1 MPNLK
6 ELKNRISSV
15 KSTRKITSAMKMV
28 AASKLRRAQDL
39 AESSRVYAD
48 SLSFILSSLAGN
60 TKNSSDL
67 PEILTG
73 RENSKI
79 SLLIINSSDRGLC
92 GGFNSNLFRNA
103 KNWISEQ
110 QEKGKSVKIITV
122 GKKASSFYRKTDLDV
137 IANFD
142 DLNSNDKQ
150 LQVSEEIKNKIMEL
164 FENNEIDEVSIL
176 FNKFVSVIAQEP
188 TYQSLIPLS
197 NEEADEEADEEVTY
211 TSNAVFEFEPD
222 KNELLEYLVPRNFL
236 TQIYRSV
243 LESSASEHAARMT
256 SMDNATRNAG
266 DMIDGLTLTYNRT
279 RQAFIT
285 KELIEIISGAEA
297 V

>member
-176 FNKFVSVIAQEP
+176 FNKFISVIAQEP

-197 NEEADEEADEEVTY
+197 NDEADEEVTD

>member
-6 ELKNRISSV
+6 ELKNRIASV
-15 KSTRKITSAMKMV
+15 KSTKKITSAMKMV
-28 AASKLRRAQDL
+28 AASKLRRAQEL

-48 SLSFILSSLAGN
+48 SLAFILSSLAGK
-60 TKNSSDL
+60 TSNSSDL

-73 RENSKI
+73 REDPKTI
-79 SLLIINSSDRGLC
+79 LLVINSSDRGLC

-103 KNWISEQ
+103 KNWIAQ
-110 QEKGKSVKIITV
+110 QQAQGKTVKIMTV
-122 GKKASSFYRKTDLDV
+122 GKKAASFYRRSELDV
-137 IANFD
+137 IAGFD
-142 DLNSNDKQ
+142 DLTSNDRQ
-150 LQVSEEIKNKIMEL
+150 LQVSEEVKNKIVEL
-164 FENNEIDEVSIL
+164 FESKEVDEVSIL
-176 FNKFVSVIAQEP
+176 FNKFISAISQEP
-188 TYQSLIPLS
+188 TYQSIIPMAAEEVS
-197 NEEADEEADEEVTY
+197 EEEAA

-236 TQIYRSV
+236 TQIYRSI

-266 DMIDGLTLTYNRT
+266 DMIDRLTLTYNRT

>member
-122 GKKASSFYRKTDLDV
+122 GKKASSFYKKTDLNV

-176 FNKFVSVIAQEP
+176 FNKFVSVITQEP

-197 NEEADEEADEEVTY
+197 NDEADEEMTD
-211 TSNAVFEFEPD
+211 TSNAVF
-222 KNELLEYLVPRNFL
+222 
-236 TQIYRSV
+236 
-243 LESSASEHAARMT
+243 
-256 SMDNATRNAG
+256 
-266 DMIDGLTLTYNRT
+266 
-279 RQAFIT
+279 
-285 KELIEIISGAEA
+285 
-297 V
+297 

>member
-28 AASKLRRAQDL
+28 AASKLRRAQEL

-103 KNWISEQ
+103 KKWISDQ
-110 QEKGKSVKIITV
+110 QGQGRSVKIMTV
-122 GKKASSFYRKTDLDV
+122 GKKASSFYKKTDLDIV
-137 IANFD
+137 ASFE
-142 DLNSNDKQ
+142 DLNSNDRQ

-164 FENNEIDEVSIL
+164 FESNEIDEVSIL
-176 FNKFVSVIAQEP
+176 FNKFVSAISQEP

-197 NEEADEEADEEVTY
+197 NEETIEDESEVN
-211 TSNAVFEFEPD
+211 NAVFEFEPD

-266 DMIDGLTLTYNRT
+266 DMIDRLTLTYNRT

>member
-28 AASKLRRAQDL
+28 AASKLRRAQEL

-103 KNWISEQ
+103 KKWISDQ
-110 QEKGKSVKIITV
+110 QGQGKSVKIMTV
-122 GKKASSFYRKTDLDV
+122 GKKASSFYKKTDIDIV
-137 IANFD
+137 ASFE
-142 DLNSNDKQ
+142 DLNSNDRQ

-176 FNKFVSVIAQEP
+176 FNKFVSAISQEP

-197 NEEADEEADEEVTY
+197 NDETSEDESE
-211 TSNAVFEFEPD
+211 SNNAIFEFEPD

>member
-28 AASKLRRAQDL
+28 AASKLRRAQEL

-103 KNWISEQ
+103 KKWISDQ
-110 QEKGKSVKIITV
+110 QGQGKSVKIMTV
-122 GKKASSFYRKTDLDV
+122 GKKASSFYKKTDIDIV
-137 IANFD
+137 ASFE
-142 DLNSNDKQ
+142 DLNSNDRQ

-176 FNKFVSVIAQEP
+176 FNKFVSAISQEP

-197 NEEADEEADEEVTY
+197 NDETSEDESE
-211 TSNAVFEFEPD
+211 SNNAIFEFEPD

-266 DMIDGLTLTYNRT
+266 DMIDRLTLTYNRT

>member
-28 AASKLRRAQDL
+28 AASKLRRAQEL

-103 KNWISEQ
+103 KKWISDQ
-110 QEKGKSVKIITV
+110 QGQGKSVKIMTV
-122 GKKASSFYRKTDLDV
+122 GKKASSFYKKTDLDIV
-137 IANFD
+137 ASFE
-142 DLNSNDKQ
+142 DLNSNDRQ

-176 FNKFVSVIAQEP
+176 FNKFVSAISQEP

-197 NEEADEEADEEVTY
+197 NEETNEDESEAN
-211 TSNAVFEFEPD
+211 NAIFEFEPD

-266 DMIDGLTLTYNRT
+266 DMIDRLTLTYNRT

>member
-28 AASKLRRAQDL
+28 AASKLRRAQEL

-103 KNWISEQ
+103 KKWISDQ
-110 QEKGKSVKIITV
+110 QGQGKSVKIMTV
-122 GKKASSFYRKTDLDV
+122 GKKASSFYKKTDLDIV
-137 IANFD
+137 ASFE
-142 DLNSNDKQ
+142 DLNSNDRQ

-176 FNKFVSVIAQEP
+176 FNKFVSAISQEP

-197 NEEADEEADEEVTY
+197 NDENSEDESE
-211 TSNAVFEFEPD
+211 SNNAIFEFEPD

-266 DMIDGLTLTYNRT
+266 DMIDRLTLTYNRT

>member
-6 ELKNRISSV
+6 ELKNRIASV
-15 KSTRKITSAMKMV
+15 KSTKKITSAMKMV
-28 AASKLRRAQDL
+28 AASKLGLAQEL

-48 SLSFILSSLAGN
+48 SLAFILSSLAGK
-60 TKNSSDL
+60 TSNSSYL

-73 RENSKI
+73 REDPKTI
-79 SLLIINSSDRGLC
+79 LLVINSSDRGLC

-103 KNWISEQ
+103 KNWIAQ
-110 QEKGKSVKIITV
+110 QQAQGKTVKIMTV
-122 GKKASSFYRKTDLDV
+122 GKKAASFYRRSELDV
-137 IANFD
+137 IAGFD
-142 DLNSNDKQ
+142 DLTSNDRQ
-150 LQVSEEIKNKIMEL
+150 LQVSEEVKNKIVEL
-164 FENNEIDEVSIL
+164 FESKEVDEVSIL
-176 FNKFVSVIAQEP
+176 FNKFISAISQEP
-188 TYQSLIPLS
+188 TYQSIIPMAA
-197 NEEADEEADEEVTY
+197 EEASEEEAE

-236 TQIYRSV
+236 TQIYRSI

-266 DMIDGLTLTYNRT
+266 DMIDRLTLTYNRT

>member
-28 AASKLRRAQDL
+28 AASKLRRAQEL

-60 TKNSSDL
+60 TKNSADL

-103 KNWISEQ
+103 KKWISDQ
-110 QEKGKSVKIITV
+110 HGQGKSVKIMTV
-122 GKKASSFYRKTDLDV
+122 GKKASSFYKKTDLDIV
-137 IANFD
+137 ASFE
-142 DLNSNDKQ
+142 DLNSNDRQ

-176 FNKFVSVIAQEP
+176 FNKFVSAISQEP
-188 TYQSLIPLS
+188 KYQSLIPLS
-197 NEEADEEADEEVTY
+197 NDETSEDESE
-211 TSNAVFEFEPD
+211 SNNAIFEFEPD

-266 DMIDGLTLTYNRT
+266 DMIDRLTLTYNRT

>member
-6 ELKNRISSV
+6 ELKNRIASV
-15 KSTRKITSAMKMV
+15 KSTKKITSAMKMV
-28 AASKLRRAQDL
+28 AASKLRRAQEL

-48 SLSFILSSLAGN
+48 SLAFILSSLAGKTTN
-60 TKNSSDL
+60 NSDL

-73 RENSKI
+73 RENPKTT
-79 SLLIINSSDRGLC
+79 LLVINSSDRGLC

-103 KNWISEQ
+103 KNWIAQ
-110 QEKGKSVKIITV
+110 QQAQGKSVKLMTV
-122 GKKASSFYRKTDLDV
+122 GKKAASFYRRSEIDV
-137 IANFD
+137 IAGFD
-142 DLNSNDKQ
+142 DLASNDRQ
-150 LQVSEEIKNKIMEL
+150 LQVAEEVKNKIVEL
-164 FENNEIDEVSIL
+164 FENKEVDEVFIL
-176 FNKFVSVIAQEP
+176 FNKFLSAISQEP
-188 TYQSLIPLS
+188 SYQSLIPMAA
-197 NEEADEEADEEVTY
+197 EESTEEENQ

-236 TQIYRSV
+236 TQIYRSI

-266 DMIDGLTLTYNRT
+266 DMIDRLTLTYNRT

>member
-1 MPNLK
+1 
-6 ELKNRISSV
+6 
-15 KSTRKITSAMKMV
+15 MKMV
-28 AASKLRRAQDL
+28 AASKLRRAQEL

-48 SLSFILSSLAGN
+48 SLAFILSSLAGK
-60 TKNSSDL
+60 TSNSSDL

-73 RENSKI
+73 REDPKTI
-79 SLLIINSSDRGLC
+79 LLVINSSDRGLC

-103 KNWISEQ
+103 KNWIAQ
-110 QEKGKSVKIITV
+110 QQAQGKTVKIMTV
-122 GKKASSFYRKTDLDV
+122 GKKAASFYRRSELDV
-137 IANFD
+137 IAGFD
-142 DLNSNDKQ
+142 DLTSNDRQ
-150 LQVSEEIKNKIMEL
+150 LQVSEEVKNKIVEL
-164 FENNEIDEVSIL
+164 FESKEVDEVSIL
-176 FNKFVSVIAQEP
+176 FNKFISAISQEP
-188 TYQSLIPLS
+188 TYQSIIPMAA
-197 NEEADEEADEEVTY
+197 EEASEEEAE

-236 TQIYRSV
+236 TQIYRSI

-266 DMIDGLTLTYNRT
+266 DMIDRLTLTYNRT

>member
-6 ELKNRISSV
+6 ELKNRIASV
-15 KSTRKITSAMKMV
+15 KSTKKITSAMKMV
-28 AASKLRRAQDL
+28 AASKLRRAQEL

-48 SLSFILSSLAGN
+48 SLAFILSSLAGK
-60 TKNSSDL
+60 TSNSSDL

-73 RENSKI
+73 REDPKTI
-79 SLLIINSSDRGLC
+79 LLVINSSDRGLC

-103 KNWISEQ
+103 KNWIAQ
-110 QEKGKSVKIITV
+110 QQAQGKTVKIMTV
-122 GKKASSFYRKTDLDV
+122 GKKAASFYRRSELDV
-137 IANFD
+137 IAGFD
-142 DLNSNDKQ
+142 DLTSNDRQ
-150 LQVSEEIKNKIMEL
+150 LQVSEEVKNKIVEL
-164 FENNEIDEVSIL
+164 FESKEVDEVSIL
-176 FNKFVSVIAQEP
+176 FNKFISAISQEP
-188 TYQSLIPLS
+188 TYQSIIPMAA
-197 NEEADEEADEEVTY
+197 EEAAEEEAE

-236 TQIYRSV
+236 TQIYRSI

-266 DMIDGLTLTYNRT
+266 DMIDRLTLTYNRT

>member
-1 MPNLK
+1 MPSLK
-6 ELKNRISSV
+6 ELKNRITSV

-28 AASKLRRAQDL
+28 AASKLRRAQEL

-48 SLSFILSSLAGN
+48 SLAFIISSIAGKPS
-60 TKNSSDL
+60 KNSDL
-67 PEILTG
+67 PEILNG
-73 RENSKI
+73 RENPKTT
-79 SLLIINSSDRGLC
+79 LLIINSSDRGLC

-103 KNWISEQ
+103 KTWIAEQ
-110 QEKGKSVKIITV
+110 QAKGKTVKLLTV
-122 GKKASSFYRKTDLDV
+122 GKKASSFYRRSEIDV
-137 IANFD
+137 IANFE
-142 DLNSNDKQ
+142 DLTSNDRQ
-150 LQVSEEIKNKIMEL
+150 IQVAEEIKSKIVEL
-164 FENNEIDEVSIL
+164 FESKEVDEVSIL
-176 FNKFVSVIAQEP
+176 FNKFVSAIAQEP
-188 TYQSLIPLS
+188 SYQSLIPMAS
-197 NEEADEEADEEVTY
+197 DDEQTEEVVE

-222 KNELLEYLVPRNFL
+222 KNELLEYLLPRNFL
-236 TQIYRSV
+236 TQIYRSI

-266 DMIDGLTLTYNRT
+266 DMIDRLTLTYNRT

>member
-28 AASKLRRAQDL
+28 AASKLRRAQEL

-103 KNWISEQ
+103 KKWISDQ
-110 QEKGKSVKIITV
+110 QGQGKSVKIMTV
-122 GKKASSFYRKTDLDV
+122 GKKASSFYKKTDLDIV
-137 IANFD
+137 ASFE
-142 DLNSNDKQ
+142 DLNSNDRQ

-164 FENNEIDEVSIL
+164 FESNEIDEVSIL
-176 FNKFVSVIAQEP
+176 FNKFVSAISQEP

-197 NEEADEEADEEVTY
+197 NEETIEDESEAN
-211 TSNAVFEFEPD
+211 NAIFEFEPD
-222 KNELLEYLVPRNFL
+222 NNELLEYLVPRNFL

-266 DMIDGLTLTYNRT
+266 DMIDRLTLTYNRT

>member
-122 GKKASSFYRKTDLDV
+122 GKKASSFYKKTDLDV

-176 FNKFVSVIAQEP
+176 FNKFVSVITQEP

-197 NEEADEEADEEVTY
+197 NDEADEEVTD

>member
-28 AASKLRRAQDL
+28 AASKLRRAQEL

-60 TKNSSDL
+60 TKNSADL

-103 KNWISEQ
+103 KKWISDQ
-110 QEKGKSVKIITV
+110 QGQGKSVKIMTV
-122 GKKASSFYRKTDLDV
+122 GKKASSFYKKTDIDIV
-137 IANFD
+137 ASFE
-142 DLNSNDKQ
+142 DLNSNDRQ

-176 FNKFVSVIAQEP
+176 FNKFVSAISQEP

-197 NEEADEEADEEVTY
+197 NEETSEDESEAN
-211 TSNAVFEFEPD
+211 NAIFEFEPD

-266 DMIDGLTLTYNRT
+266 DMIDRLTLTYNRT

>member
-28 AASKLRRAQDL
+28 AASKLRRAQEL

-103 KNWISEQ
+103 KKWISDQ
-110 QEKGKSVKIITV
+110 QGQGKSVKIMTV
-122 GKKASSFYRKTDLDV
+122 GKKASSFYKKTDLDIV
-137 IANFD
+137 ASFE
-142 DLNSNDKQ
+142 DLNSNDRQ

-176 FNKFVSVIAQEP
+176 FNKFVSAISQEP

-197 NEEADEEADEEVTY
+197 NEETSEDVSEA
-211 TSNAVFEFEPD
+211 NKAVFEFEPD

-266 DMIDGLTLTYNRT
+266 DMIDRLTLTYNRT

>member
-28 AASKLRRAQDL
+28 AASKLRRAQEL

-103 KNWISEQ
+103 KKWISDQ
-110 QEKGKSVKIITV
+110 QEQGKSVKIMTV
-122 GKKASSFYRKTDLDV
+122 GKKASSFYKKTDLDIV
-137 IANFD
+137 ASFE
-142 DLNSNDKQ
+142 DLNSNDRQ

-176 FNKFVSVIAQEP
+176 FNKFVSAISQEP

-197 NEEADEEADEEVTY
+197 NDETSEEESETNN
-211 TSNAVFEFEPD
+211 SVFEFEPD

-266 DMIDGLTLTYNRT
+266 DMIDRLTLTYNRT

>member
-122 GKKASSFYRKTDLDV
+122 GKKASSFYRKTDLEV

-197 NEEADEEADEEVTY
+197 NDEADEEVTD

>member
-28 AASKLRRAQDL
+28 AASKLRRAQEL

-103 KNWISEQ
+103 KKWISDQ
-110 QEKGKSVKIITV
+110 QGQGKSVKIMTV
-122 GKKASSFYRKTDLDV
+122 GKKASSFYKKTDLDIV
-137 IANFD
+137 ASFE
-142 DLNSNDKQ
+142 DLNSNDRQ

-176 FNKFVSVIAQEP
+176 FNKFVSAISQEP

-197 NEEADEEADEEVTY
+197 NEETSEDESETN
-211 TSNAVFEFEPD
+211 NAIFEFEPD

-266 DMIDGLTLTYNRT
+266 DMIDRLTLTYNRT

>member
-28 AASKLRRAQDL
+28 AASKLRRAQEL

-103 KNWISEQ
+103 KNWINEQ
-110 QEKGKSVKIITV
+110 QEKGKSVKIVTV
-122 GKKASSFYRKTDLDV
+122 GKKASSFYKKTDLDV

-176 FNKFVSVIAQEP
+176 FNKFISVITQEP

-197 NEEADEEADEEVTY
+197 NEEVDEDVND

>member
-28 AASKLRRAQDL
+28 AASKLRRAQEL

-103 KNWISEQ
+103 KKWISDQ
-110 QEKGKSVKIITV
+110 QGQGKTVKIMTV
-122 GKKASSFYRKTDLDV
+122 GKKASSFYKKTDLDIV
-137 IANFD
+137 ASFE
-142 DLNSNDKQ
+142 DLNSNDRQ

-176 FNKFVSVIAQEP
+176 FNKFVSAISQEP
-188 TYQSLIPLS
+188 TYQSLIPLN
-197 NEEADEEADEEVTY
+197 NEETSEDESEAN
-211 TSNAVFEFEPD
+211 NAIFEFEPD

-266 DMIDGLTLTYNRT
+266 DMIDRLTLTYNRT

>member
-6 ELKNRISSV
+6 ELKNRITSV

-28 AASKLRRAQDL
+28 AASKLRRAQEL

-48 SLSFILSSLAGN
+48 SLAFILSSLAGKPS
-60 TKNSSDL
+60 KNSDL

-73 RENSKI
+73 RENPKTT
-79 SLLIINSSDRGLC
+79 LLIINSSDRGLC

-103 KNWISEQ
+103 KTWIAEQ
-110 QEKGKSVKIITV
+110 QAKGKTVKLLTV
-122 GKKASSFYRKTDLDV
+122 GKKASSFYRRSEIDV
-137 IANFD
+137 IANFE
-142 DLNSNDKQ
+142 DLTSNDRQ
-150 LQVSEEIKNKIMEL
+150 IQVAEEIKSKIVEL
-164 FENNEIDEVSIL
+164 FDSKEVDEVSIL
-176 FNKFVSVIAQEP
+176 FNKFVSAISQEP
-188 TYQSLIPLS
+188 SYQSLIPMAS
-197 NEEADEEADEEVTY
+197 DDEQSEEVVE

-222 KNELLEYLVPRNFL
+222 KNELLEYLLPRNFL
-236 TQIYRSV
+236 TQIYRSI

-266 DMIDGLTLTYNRT
+266 DMIDRLTLTYNRT

>member
-6 ELKNRISSV
+6 ELKNRIASV
-15 KSTRKITSAMKMV
+15 KSTKKITSAMKMV
-28 AASKLRRAQDL
+28 AASKLRRAQEL

-48 SLSFILSSLAGN
+48 SLAFILSSLAGKTTN
-60 TKNSSDL
+60 NSDL

-73 RENSKI
+73 RENPKTT
-79 SLLIINSSDRGLC
+79 LLVVNSSDRGLC

-103 KNWISEQ
+103 KNWIAQ
-110 QEKGKSVKIITV
+110 QQAQGKSVKLMTV
-122 GKKASSFYRKTDLDV
+122 GKKAASFYRRSELDV
-137 IANFD
+137 IAGFD
-142 DLNSNDKQ
+142 DLASNDRQ
-150 LQVSEEIKNKIMEL
+150 LQVAEEVKNKIVEL
-164 FENNEIDEVSIL
+164 FDNKEVDEVFIL
-176 FNKFVSVIAQEP
+176 FNKFLSAISQEP
-188 TYQSLIPLS
+188 SYQSLIPMAA
-197 NEEADEEADEEVTY
+197 EESTEEEIQTN
-211 TSNAVFEFEPD
+211 NAVFEFEPD

-236 TQIYRSV
+236 TQIYRSI

-266 DMIDGLTLTYNRT
+266 DMIDRLTLTYNRT

>member
-197 NEEADEEADEEVTY
+197 NEEADEEVTD

>member
-122 GKKASSFYRKTDLDV
+122 GKKASSFYKKTDLNV

-176 FNKFVSVIAQEP
+176 FNKFVSVITQEP

-197 NEEADEEADEEVTY
+197 NEEADEEVTD
-211 TSNAVFEFEPD
+211 TSNAVFEFEPE
-222 KNELLEYLVPRNFL
+222 KSELLEYLVPRNFL

>member
-28 AASKLRRAQDL
+28 AASKLRRAQEL

-103 KNWISEQ
+103 KKWISDQ
-110 QEKGKSVKIITV
+110 QGQGKSVKIMTV
-122 GKKASSFYRKTDLDV
+122 GKKASSFYKKTDLDIV
-137 IANFD
+137 ASFE
-142 DLNSNDKQ
+142 DLNSNDRQ

-164 FENNEIDEVSIL
+164 FESNEIDEVSIL
-176 FNKFVSVIAQEP
+176 FNKFVSAISQEP

-197 NEEADEEADEEVTY
+197 NEETIEDESEVN
-211 TSNAVFEFEPD
+211 NAVFEFEPD

-266 DMIDGLTLTYNRT
+266 DMIDRLTLTYNRT

>member
-150 LQVSEEIKNKIMEL
+150 LQVSEEIKNKILEL

-197 NEEADEEADEEVTY
+197 NDEADEEVTD